1 MRKAFLREKDFT
13 QASHHL
19 HTDFNA
25 LFYSYLIKKRAADMK
40 NTLVLMRRSRKQEVK
55 LMFSGLEWYW
65 WLVILALLVVSVPFK
80 VKFMKWWERRRRE
93 KKKEQ
98 DGEGRDEE

>member
-1 MRKAFLREKDFT
+1 
-13 QASHHL
+13 
-19 HTDFNA
+19 
-25 LFYSYLIKKRAADMK
+25 MK
-40 NTLVLMRRSRKQEVK
+40 NTLVLMRRFRKQEVK
-55 LMFSGLEWYW
+55 FMFSGLEWYW

>member
-1 MRKAFLREKDFT
+1 MFL
-13 QASHHL
+13 
-19 HTDFNA
+19 
-25 LFYSYLIKKRAADMK
+25 
-40 NTLVLMRRSRKQEVK
+40 
-55 LMFSGLEWYW
+55 GLEWYW

-80 VKFMKWWERRRRE
+80 VKFMEWWERRRRE